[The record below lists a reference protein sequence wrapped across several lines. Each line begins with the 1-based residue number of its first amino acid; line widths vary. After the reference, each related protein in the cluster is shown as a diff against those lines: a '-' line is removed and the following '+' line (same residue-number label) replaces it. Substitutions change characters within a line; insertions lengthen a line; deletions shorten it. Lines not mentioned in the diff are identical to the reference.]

1 MSEQVQPGR
10 RFLGRPEAVEPG
22 YVPPASDTA
31 SRAGAGARARS
42 RAGRLWL
49 LQALTGAMLVGVL
62 AVHLVAQHFLAPGGL
77 RDYASVVEY
86 LRQPLAAVIE
96 VMLLGSV
103 VVHVCLGLR
112 SSLVDVLG
120 EAALRRVSIGLA
132 FAGVVAIAYGLWL
145 VTALLTAPA

>member
-10 RFLGRPEAVEPG
+10 RFLGRPDAVEPG
-22 YVPPASDTA
+22 YVPPASDTSPGA
-31 SRAGAGARARS
+31 GVRAGGRS

-49 LQALTGAMLVGVL
+49 VQAVTGALLVGVL

-77 RDYASVVEY
+77 RDYANVVEY

-103 VVHVCLGLR
+103 IVHACLGIR
-112 SSLVDVLG
+112 ASLVDVLG
-120 EAALRRVSIGLA
+120 EAALRRVSLGLA
-132 FAGVVAIAYGLWL
+132 FAGIVAIAYGLWL
-145 VTALLTAPA
+145 ITALLTAPA